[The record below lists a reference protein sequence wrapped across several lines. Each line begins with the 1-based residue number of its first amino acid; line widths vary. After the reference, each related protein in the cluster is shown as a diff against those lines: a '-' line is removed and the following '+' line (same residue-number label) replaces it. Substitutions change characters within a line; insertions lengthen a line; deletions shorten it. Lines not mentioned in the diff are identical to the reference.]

1 MIPVVKCFC
10 KIPRVGVVASL
21 HKSMNNF
28 EILILKYCMI
38 ANTIKQFYIFQKRNN
53 NCLICK
59 HQIQTLAMK
68 LITNLVL

>member
-1 MIPVVKCFC
+1 MIPSYKCFC
-10 KIPRVGVVASL
+10 KIPRAGVVASL

-38 ANTIKQFYIFQKRNN
+38 ATTSSNFTSFKRNN

-59 HQIQTLAMK
+59 HEIQIIAIMK